1 MIIKKIV
8 IIGSGS
14 HAKVVFSEIMKL
26 KEFEILGFVDDFK
39 KKKDL
44 IISFNK
50 KKFYNLGKIK
60 QVIKKKNNFK
70 GIIAVG
76 LNFVRKKI
84 VQEIY
89 KIDKNFKFQ
98 KVVSKDAI
106 INSNVSI
113 GEGTF
118 VVSGSIINNG
128 SKIGKHCIL
137 NTSCSID
144 HDNYLKNFSS
154 AGPGAITGGNVVVG
168 EQSHLGLGCVV
179 KDQINISKNTI
190 IGSASLVNKNCE
202 KNSIYFGTPAK
213 KIRLRLSNEN
223 YL

>member
-1 MIIKKIV
+1 
-8 IIGSGS
+8 
-14 HAKVVFSEIMKL
+14 
-26 KEFEILGFVDDFK
+26 
-39 KKKDL
+39 
-44 IISFNK
+44 
-50 KKFYNLGKIK
+50 
-60 QVIKKKNNFK
+60 
-70 GIIAVG
+70 
-76 LNFVRKKI
+76 
-84 VQEIY
+84 
-89 KIDKNFKFQ
+89 
-98 KVVSKDAI
+98 
-106 INSNVSI
+106 
-113 GEGTF
+113 
-118 VVSGSIINNG
+118 
-128 SKIGKHCIL
+128 L

-154 AGPGAITGGNVVVG
+154 AGPGAVTGGNVVVG